1 MSLDLDIQLRQGNF
15 SLTARLATEARV
27 VGLFGPSGA
36 GKSTLLRV
44 IAGLTRP
51 ASGHVAI
58 NGRTVFDAARGIHI
72 PPHRRR
78 LGVVFQQP
86 RLFAHLNV
94 AHNLT
99 YGRWFARHRVTRDRF
114 RQVVDMLDIGDLLA
128 RRTAALS
135 GGEAQRVAIG
145 RALLAEPDMLLLDE
159 PLAALDVAR
168 RAEVLPYIE
177 RLSAETRLPMV
188 FVSHQLDELLRL
200 ANRFVAVV
208 AEGRVTF
215 AGDTAEF
222 LARPELLGDTGRQEA
237 GRLLGARVAY
247 HLPDSGLTQLTLGQQ
262 ALYVP
267 ALGQHAPG
275 ETVSVH
281 VRALDVIIAR
291 DAPEAMSAL
300 NRLSA
305 TIVAL
310 NDTAD
315 GQGVALH
322 LDVAGQRLDARITQR
337 SAQMLRLSAGDS
349 VIAIVKSLALAEQA
363 WQRLGGL

>member
-1 MSLDLDIQLRQGNF
+1 MSLDLNIQLRQGNF
-15 SLTARLATEARV
+15 SLSAEMAAEARV
-27 VGLFGPSGA
+27 IGLFGPSGA

-44 IAGLTRP
+44 IAGLGRP
-51 ASGHVAI
+51 TGGHVVI
-58 NGRTVFDAARGIHI
+58 NGRTVFDAARGIDV
-72 PPHRRR
+72 PAHRRR

-99 YGRWFARHRVTRDRF
+99 YGRWFARKRITRDRF
-114 RQVVDMLDIGDLLA
+114 SQVVDMLDIGDLLG
-128 RRTAALS
+128 RRIAALS

-145 RALLAEPDMLLLDE
+145 RALLAEPEMLLLDE
-159 PLAALDVAR
+159 PLAGLDVAR

-188 FVSHQLDELLRL
+188 VVSHQLDELLRL

-208 AEGRVTF
+208 DNGRVAF

-222 LARPELLGDTGRQEA
+222 LARPDLLGDTDRQEA
-237 GRLLGARVAY
+237 GRLLSARVAY
-247 HLPDSGLTQLTLGQQ
+247 HLPESGLTELTLGQQ

-291 DAPEAMSAL
+291 DAPHAMSAL

-305 TIVAL
+305 TIVAMD
-310 NDTAD
+310 DTAD
-315 GQGVALH
+315 GQGVVLH
-322 LDVAGQRLDARITQR
+322 LDVAGQRLDARITQL
-337 SAQMLRLSAGDS
+337 SARTLRLTAGDS
-349 VIAIVKSLALAEQA
+349 IIAIVKSLALAEQA